1 MFQHDGSDG
10 GYVYGICS
18 YLVCGHSTEV
28 CFSFKFE
35 TFHPWQGILGVG
47 RVLMGTDISVFDGFD
62 LEGDP
67 DKSDYRNEL
76 IAHCGLNMDIFW

>member
-1 MFQHDGSDG
+1 MTVLMENTSMGFVHIWCA
-10 GYVYGICS
+10 GILPRS
-18 YLVCGHSTEV
+18 AFHS
-28 CFSFKFE
+28 SSKRY
-35 TFHPWQGILGVG
+35 PQGKGILGVG

-76 IAHCGLNMDIFW
+76 IAHCGLNMDIIW